1 MAQCSSGDQTVN
13 TGLLASSVRLLL
25 EKGIAN
31 CIIRF
36 EDSATYGGP
45 REIEVV
51 ANTVIFCAGSGNGS
65 ASHVGVVSSADGLQ
79 FVLVQISHV
88 DLL

>member
-13 TGLLASSVRLLL
+13 NGLLASSVRLLL

-51 ANTVIFCAGSGNGS
+51 ANPIPSYSVPAAEMAAPATSE
-65 ASHVGVVSSADGLQ
+65 
-79 FVLVQISHV
+79 
-88 DLL
+88 